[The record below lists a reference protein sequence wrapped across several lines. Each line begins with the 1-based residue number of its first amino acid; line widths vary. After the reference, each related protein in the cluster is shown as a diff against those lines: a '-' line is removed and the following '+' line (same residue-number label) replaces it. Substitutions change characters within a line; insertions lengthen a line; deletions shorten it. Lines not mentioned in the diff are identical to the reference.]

1 MKAIRIMLMALLIM
15 SGTVAQVRSQ
25 IFVGATEIDTSTV
38 VTGLYTP
45 WEILWGPDD
54 HIWIT
59 ERNGRISRLNP
70 GTGSITELIFI
81 DVHEWNEGG
90 LLGMVLHPD
99 FPELPYVYVVYNYQE
114 TTMKERLARYTYS
127 NGELISPVTLLEGIA
142 GAATHNGSR
151 LVIDSNYKLYMT
163 TGDSGNPSFSQDL
176 SSLNGKVLRMNLDG
190 SVPEDNP
197 FQGSYIWS
205 WGHRNAQGLVISP
218 QGIMYSSEHGPS
230 NDDEV
235 NIIEKGR
242 NYGWP
247 EVMGYCSEPEELQ
260 FCSDSNVVEPIAAWT
275 PTLAVAGTDFYHH
288 TAIPEWENTLLVT
301 SLKASV
307 LTALSLSPDG
317 RSVIMEEMYFEDWFG
332 RLRDLCIS
340 PDGRIF
346 LAVSNLDGRGDDRP
360 GDDRI
365 VEIAAKNSGPL
376 EVRPGSEKDIGVYPN
391 PVSGNEVQ
399 LQYSLEKE
407 AQLRI
412 YSQDG
417 KEISRSILF
426 PGNRQVSIQLP
437 GTSGIYNLIISS
449 QEGTRHLRVLKL

>member
-1 MKAIRIMLMALLIM
+1 
-15 SGTVAQVRSQ
+15 
-25 IFVGATEIDTSTV
+25 
-38 VTGLYTP
+38 
-45 WEILWGPDD
+45 
-54 HIWIT
+54 
-59 ERNGRISRLNP
+59 
-70 GTGSITELIFI
+70 
-81 DVHEWNEGG
+81 
-90 LLGMVLHPD
+90 
-99 FPELPYVYVVYNYQE
+99 
-114 TTMKERLARYTYS
+114 
-127 NGELISPVTLLEGIA
+127 
-142 GAATHNGSR
+142 
-151 LVIDSNYKLYMT
+151 
-163 TGDSGNPSFSQDL
+163 
-176 SSLNGKVLRMNLDG
+176 
-190 SVPEDNP
+190 
-197 FQGSYIWS
+197 
-205 WGHRNAQGLVISP
+205 
-218 QGIMYSSEHGPS
+218 MYSSEHGPS

-235 NIIEKGR
+235 NIIEKAR

-288 TAIPEWENTLLVT
+288 AAIPEWKNSLLVT

-307 LTALSLSPDG
+307 LTALSLSTDG

-376 EVRPGSEKDIGVYPN
+376 EIRPGSEGNIRVYPN
-391 PVSGNEVQ
+391 PVSGNKVQ

-437 GTSGIYNLIISS
+437 ETSGIYNLIISS
-449 QEGTRHLRVLKL
+449 QEGTSHLRVLKL